1 MLSPAEGI
9 AVNTP
14 EHSAEN
20 GAVTTL
26 KTVVITGASSGIGHQ
41 SAERLLSDTPSL
53 ACITIDLASEGTR
66 DLLDEYG
73 AGRVF
78 NLVGDVTQPEV
89 VTGLVSE
96 AIDWAKERGR
106 TLTGLVNCVGNQ
118 QKIPTLEL
126 TVDEWRRVLDCHLD
140 GTFYVTQA
148 VARHFAATGGGA
160 IVNLSSVA
168 SKAGWPGRLPYAV
181 AKAGIEAFT
190 RTLAV
195 EWATLGIRVNAVAP
209 GYIETPLVTRA
220 IAAGDFDASMADLHA
235 LGRFGTPDEVAQAIA
250 FLLSDNASFI
260 TGETLMVD
268 GGFSVRKI
276 S

>member
-1 MLSPAEGI
+1 MH
-9 AVNTP
+9 TP
-14 EHSAEN
+14 SEASESHTVSS
-20 GAVTTL
+20 L
-26 KTVVITGASSGIGHQ
+26 DTVVITGASSGIGHQ
-41 SAERLLSDTPSL
+41 SAVRLLSDNPSL
-53 ACITIDLASEGTR
+53 ACITIDLAGEGTR
-66 DLLDEYG
+66 DLHEEFGPD
-73 AGRVF
+73 RVF
-78 NLVGDVTQPEV
+78 SLIGDVTQSEV

-96 AIDWAKERGR
+96 AIDWAEERGR

-118 QKIPTLEL
+118 QKIPTLDL
-126 TVDEWRRVLDCHLD
+126 TVNEWRRVLDCHLD

-148 VARHFAATGGGA
+148 VARHFATTGRGA

-195 EWATLGIRVNAVAP
+195 EWANLGIRVNAVAP
-209 GYIETPLVTRA
+209 GYIETPLVSRA
-220 IAAGDFDASMADLHA
+220 IAAGDFGASMKDLHA
-235 LGRFGTPDEVAQAIA
+235 LGRFGTPDEVARAIA

>member
-1 MLSPAEGI
+1 MTQPNQPADSD
-9 AVNTP
+9 AM
-14 EHSAEN
+14 
-20 GAVTTL
+20 TTRRR
-26 KTVVITGASSGIGHQ
+26 TVMVTGASSGIGHQ
-41 SAERLLSDTPSL
+41 CAVRLLRDDPTS

-66 DLLDEYG
+66 DLVEEFGPD
-73 AGRVF
+73 RV
-78 NLVGDVTQPEV
+78 LCLIGDVTNPDA
-89 VTGLVSE
+89 VTELVSE
-96 AIDWAKERGR
+96 AIQWSEASGR

-118 QKIPTLEL
+118 QKIPSLDL
-126 TVDEWRRVLDCHLD
+126 TVDEWHRVLTCHLD

-148 VARHFAATGGGA
+148 VARHLATSGGGA

-209 GYIETPLVTRA
+209 GYIETPLVSRA
-220 IAAGDFDASMADLHA
+220 IAAGDFDASMADHHA
-235 LGRFGTPDEVAQAIA
+235 LGRFGTPDEVARAIA
-250 FLLSDNASFI
+250 FLLSDHASFI

-276 S
+276 